1 LPKKLIGFIFIA
13 IAASTWGSFSVVT
26 KLLFNNAY
34 LDPFHLTQLR
44 AFVSGVA
51 LFIILFVANRKALKI
66 NIKSFGAFFLFGFT
80 LILMQLSHYITVS
93 LTDVSIASFLQY
105 LAPAIIFVYSVIFH
119 HETVRSG
126 DMLTLGL
133 AITGVIFL
141 IISSYQQNLNMLGII
156 GGLCN
161 AVTLSIYTLYS
172 KRVADKHNPWTTLTY
187 GLLSI
192 SLLLL
197 LVSPPFPEIFG
208 GFPYSIPLFLLYI
221 SIFVTIIPF
230 GLWLLGLRF
239 IKPHHASITSTLEPV
254 TALIL
259 SNFLLQESLTATK
272 LTGCL
277 LIISSVLLMAN
288 QNVNNENKL

>member
-1 LPKKLIGFIFIA
+1 MPKKLIGFIFIA

-51 LFIILFVANRKALKI
+51 LFIILFVANRKALII

-105 LAPAIIFVYSVIFH
+105 LAPVIIFVYSVIFH

-126 DMLTLGL
+126 DILTLGL

-197 LVSPPFPEIFG
+197 LVSPPSPEIFD
-208 GFPYSIPLFLLYI
+208 GFPYSIPLFFLYI
-221 SIFVTIIPF
+221 SLFITIIPF

-259 SNFLLQESLTATK
+259 SNLLLQESLTATK
-272 LTGCL
+272 LIGCL

-288 QNVNNENKL
+288 QCEQ

>member
-1 LPKKLIGFIFIA
+1 LPKKLIGFVFIA
-13 IAASTWGSFSVVT
+13 IAASTWGLFSVVT

-34 LDPFHLTQLR
+34 LDPLHLTQLR

-51 LFIILFVANRKALKI
+51 MFIILFVANRKALKI

-230 GLWLLGLRF
+230 GLWLLGLRL
-239 IKPHHASITSTLEPV
+239 IKPYHASITSMLV
-254 TALIL
+254 SVIALI
-259 SNFLLQESLTATK
+259 
-272 LTGCL
+272 
-277 LIISSVLLMAN
+277 
-288 QNVNNENKL
+288 